1 MATRRKHRKIA
12 EARPKDLQIEEASLL
27 AIKPTGGIKHLYIH
41 IPFCYKKCDY
51 CAFYSEENP
60 SDCLIETYLNYLE
73 EEFLAKSAMCSNLK
87 TIYIGGG
94 TPSLLN
100 TSQLKKLFTLIK
112 KYFSLNNQQA
122 QSKHTRYQSGD
133 QIRKLNPTCGTEI
146 SIECNPSTLDEDKIA
161 TIAKFANR
169 VSLGIQSFNCEFRK
183 TIGRHGSIKNIDQ
196 IIKLF
201 IKYGIENIG
210 CDLIYAIPNQNLS
223 DWKLELKKATA
234 LPIKHISTYSLTY
247 EEGTQL
253 AENEATMWELS
264 NSFLADKQ
272 FTRYE
277 ISNFSKP
284 GFESKHNSSIW
295 QGESYLGCGPTAAS
309 FDGTDRWINPSSLTS
324 WLNNEKSDL
333 DKITKKARAREIFVM
348 GLRTSQGW
356 NLETF
361 KTISEFEFTE
371 WQNNL
376 DPLISNKLLIYKNK
390 NISCSKKGFLLW
402 NEIAERL
409 I

>member
-1 MATRRKHRKIA
+1 MATRRKHRKIE

-73 EEFLAKSAMCSNLK
+73 EEFLEKSAMCSNLE

-112 KYFSLNNQQA
+112 KYFSLNNQQT

-183 TIGRHGSIKNIDQ
+183 TIGRHGNIKNIDQ

-210 CDLIYAIPNQNLS
+210 CDLIYAIPSQNLS

-253 AENEATMWELS
+253 FKNVSHQIEDFTNNRHAENEATMWELS
-264 NSFLADKQ
+264 NSFLSDKQ

-277 ISNFSKP
+277 ISNFSKS

-295 QGESYLGCGPTAAS
+295 HGEPYLGCGPTAAS
-309 FDGTDRWINPSSLTS
+309 FDGIDRWTNPSSLKM
-324 WLNNEKSDL
+324 WLNNEK
-333 DKITKKARAREIFVM
+333 KKLIRLQKKQEREK
-348 GLRTSQGW
+348 S
-356 NLETF
+356 
-361 KTISEFEFTE
+361 
-371 WQNNL
+371 
-376 DPLISNKLLIYKNK
+376 
-390 NISCSKKGFLLW
+390 LLW
-402 NEIAERL
+402 GCELRKDGIL
-409 I
+409 ILLKQSLVLNLHYGRVNFHH